1 MFRDGAENEMEAKM
15 MNMKKLLCL
24 VMAMLVALSAMA
36 LAEPEPE
43 AEAEVDLQAQLDA
56 ANARVAELEAL
67 VAQYKPYYDQQV
79 VAEYGD
85 DGVIWR
91 DDAMKEYDAATSA
104 YAQYGLSI
112 DDYADGIK
120 EDILKSLVKSAVID
134 AKAEALGLSQLDD
147 ETLANLQ
154 AEAAETFENYLSSYK
169 SYFAAD
175 AATDEEAREQTIAA
189 LEQYG
194 LTQETLTQ
202 QTIDGYVDEQL
213 YNYVTADVAVT
224 DEDVQAK
231 YDAMVAE
238 AQESYA
244 DDYGYNNARNSGA
257 TIAWNPEGYRAVKH
271 VLIKFDDEQAKQ
283 YSELHSTLDSL
294 NAELEALD
302 TPAETEAPVEV
313 EDADVEVEEAPA
325 EEAETE
331 EAPAEEAETE
341 EAPAEEAETEEAP
354 AEEAET
360 EEAPAEEA
368 EAEATPEVTPEPTPE
383 PRSRQEI
390 QSDIGNVAS
399 EIEVLYSQLMP
410 QAQQVI
416 DEFNGGTDF
425 DTLIE
430 KYNADP
436 GMQNEPTATNGYA
449 VSAGSTTWDPAFTE
463 GAMSIEAVGQ
473 ISGPVYGQNGIH
485 VIYYLSDITPGPVA
499 LEDIADAVKE
509 AALQDKTS
517 ETYDSQVD
525 AWVEEAHPVYHVD
538 RF

>member
-1 MFRDGAENEMEAKM
+1 
-15 MNMKKLLCL
+15 MNMKKLLSL
-24 VMAMLVALSAMA
+24 VLAMLLALSA
-36 LAEPEPE
+36 LAFAEE
-43 AEAEVDLQAQLDA
+43 AQDDLQARLDA

-67 VAQYKPYYDQQV
+67 VELYKPYYEKQV
-79 VAEYGD
+79 VAEFGE

-91 DDAMKEYDAATSA
+91 DDAMKEYEAAASA

-134 AKAEALGLSQLDD
+134 AKAEALGLSNLDD
-147 ETLANLQ
+147 ETIARLQ
-154 AEAAETFENYLSSYK
+154 TEATETFENYVDSYR
-169 SYFAAD
+169 SYFAAED
-175 AATDEEAREQTIAA
+175 ATDEEAREQTLAA
-189 LEQYG
+189 LESYG
-194 LTQETLTQ
+194 MTQDALTQ

-224 DEDVQAK
+224 DEDIKAK

-244 DDYGYNNARNSGA
+244 DDYSYNNARNSGNL
-257 TIAWNPEGYRAVKH
+257 IVWNPEGYRAVKH

-294 NAELEALD
+294 NAELEALNA
-302 TPAETEAPVEV
+302 PAETETPVEI
-313 EDADVEVEEAPA
+313 EDADVEVEEAPVK
-325 EEAETE
+325 ETE
-331 EAPAEEAETE
+331 ATP
-341 EAPAEEAETEEAP
+341 
-354 AEEAET
+354 
-360 EEAPAEEA
+360 
-368 EAEATPEVTPEPTPE
+368 EATPEVTPEPTPE
-383 PRSRQEI
+383 PRSREEI
-390 QSDIGNVAS
+390 QADIGNIAT
-399 EIEVLYSQLMP
+399 EIEALYSQLLP

-416 DEFNGGTDF
+416 DEFNGGADF
-425 DTLIE
+425 NSLIE

-449 VSAGSTTWDPAFTE
+449 VSANSTTWDPAFTE

-499 LEDIADAVKE
+499 LEDIADAVKD
-509 AALQDKTS
+509 AALQDKTA
-517 ETYDSQVD
+517 ETYDNQVN
-525 AWVEEAHPVYHVD
+525 AWVEEAKPVYHVD

>member
-1 MFRDGAENEMEAKM
+1 
-15 MNMKKLLCL
+15 MNMKKLLSL
-24 VMAMLVALSAMA
+24 VLAMLLALSA
-36 LAEPEPE
+36 LAFAEE
-43 AEAEVDLQAQLDA
+43 AQDDLQARLDA

-67 VAQYKPYYDQQV
+67 VELYKPYYEKQV
-79 VAEYGD
+79 VAEFGE

-91 DDAMKEYDAATSA
+91 DDAMKEYEAAASA

-134 AKAEALGLSQLDD
+134 AKAEALGLSNLDD
-147 ETLANLQ
+147 ETIARLQ
-154 AEAAETFENYLSSYK
+154 TEATETFENYVDSYR
-169 SYFAAD
+169 SYFAAED
-175 AATDEEAREQTIAA
+175 ATDEEAREQTLAA
-189 LEQYG
+189 LESYG
-194 LTQETLTQ
+194 MTQDALTQ

-224 DEDVQAK
+224 DEDIKAK

-244 DDYGYNNARNSGA
+244 DDYSYNNARNSGNL
-257 TIAWNPEGYRAVKH
+257 IVWNPEGYRAVKH
-271 VLIKFDDEQAKQ
+271 VLIKFDDAQAKQ

-294 NAELEALD
+294 NAELEALNA
-302 TPAETEAPVEV
+302 PAETETP
-313 EDADVEVEEAPA
+313 
-325 EEAETE
+325 ET
-331 EAPAEEAETE
+331 
-341 EAPAEEAETEEAP
+341 
-354 AEEAET
+354 
-360 EEAPAEEA
+360 
-368 EAEATPEVTPEPTPE
+368 TPEVTPEPTPE
-383 PRSRQEI
+383 PRSREEI
-390 QSDIGNVAS
+390 QADIGNIAT
-399 EIEVLYSQLMP
+399 EIEALYSQLLP

-416 DEFNGGTDF
+416 DEFNGGANF
-425 DTLIE
+425 NSLIE

-449 VSAGSTTWDPAFTE
+449 VSANSTTWDPAFTE

-499 LEDIADAVKE
+499 LEDIADAVKD
-509 AALQDKTS
+509 AALQDKTA
-517 ETYDSQVD
+517 ETYDNQVN
-525 AWVEEAHPVYHVD
+525 AWIEEAKPVYHVD

>member
-257 TIAWNPEGYRAVKH
+257 TIVWNPEGYRAVKH

-313 EDADVEVEEAPA
+313 EDADVEV
-325 EEAETE
+325 
-331 EAPAEEAETE
+331 
-341 EAPAEEAETEEAP
+341 EEAP

>member
-1 MFRDGAENEMEAKM
+1 
-15 MNMKKLLCL
+15 MNMKKLLCM
-24 VMAMLVALSAMA
+24 VMAMLLALSTMA
-36 LAEPEPE
+36 LAESEPV
-43 AEAEVDLQAQLDA
+43 AEPDLQAQLDA

-67 VAQYKPYYDQQV
+67 VEQYKPYYEQQV
-79 VAEYGD
+79 VAEYGE
-85 DGVIWR
+85 DGIIWR
-91 DDAMKEYDAATSA
+91 EDAMKEYEAAASA

-120 EDILKSLVKSAVID
+120 EDILKSLVKNAVID
-134 AKAEALGLSQLDD
+134 AKAEALGLTQLDD
-147 ETLANLQ
+147 ETIANLQ
-154 AEAAETFENYLSSYK
+154 AEAAESFENYLSTYK

-194 LTQETLTQ
+194 LTQETLAQ
-202 QTIDGYVDEQL
+202 QTIDSYVDEQL

-244 DDYGYNNARNSGA
+244 DDYGFNNARNSGE

-271 VLIKFDDEQAKQ
+271 VLIKFDDEQAKR
-283 YSELHSTLDSL
+283 YNELHSTLDTL

-302 TPAETEAPVEV
+302 APAETEAPVEV
-313 EDADVEVEEAPA
+313 EVADAQLEEAA
-325 EEAETE
+325 TE
-331 EAPAEEAETE
+331 EAPAEEAPAE
-341 EAPAEEAETEEAP
+341 EAPAEEAAAEEAP
-354 AEEAET
+354 VEEAEV
-360 EEAPAEEA
+360 
-368 EAEATPEVTPEPTPE
+368 EATPEVTPEPTPE

-390 QSDIGNVAS
+390 QNDIGNVAT

-449 VSAGSTTWDPAFTE
+449 VSENSTTWDPAFTE

-499 LEDIADAVKE
+499 LEDIADAVKD
-509 AALQDKTS
+509 AALKDKTS
-517 ETYDSQVD
+517 ETYDSQID

>member
-1 MFRDGAENEMEAKM
+1 
-15 MNMKKLLCL
+15 MNMKKLLSL
-24 VMAMLVALSAMA
+24 VLAMLLALSA
-36 LAEPEPE
+36 LAFAEE
-43 AEAEVDLQAQLDA
+43 AQDDLQARLDA

-67 VAQYKPYYDQQV
+67 VELYKPYYEKQV
-79 VAEYGD
+79 VAEFGE

-91 DDAMKEYDAATSA
+91 DDAMKEYEAAASA

-134 AKAEALGLSQLDD
+134 AKAEALGLSNLDD
-147 ETLANLQ
+147 ETIARLQ
-154 AEAAETFENYLSSYK
+154 TEATETFQ
-169 SYFAAD
+169 D
-175 AATDEEAREQTIAA
+175 A
-189 LEQYG
+189 
-194 LTQETLTQ
+194 LTQ

-224 DEDVQAK
+224 DEDIKAK

-244 DDYGYNNARNSGA
+244 DDYSYNNARNSGNL
-257 TIAWNPEGYRAVKH
+257 IVWNPEGYRAVKH
-271 VLIKFDDEQAKQ
+271 VLIKFDDAQAKQ

-294 NAELEALD
+294 NAELEALNA
-302 TPAETEAPVEV
+302 PAETETPVEI
-313 EDADVEVEEAPA
+313 EDADVEVEEAPV
-325 EEAETE
+325 
-331 EAPAEEAETE
+331 
-341 EAPAEEAETEEAP
+341 
-354 AEEAET
+354 
-360 EEAPAEEA
+360 EEA
-368 EAEATPEVTPEPTPE
+368 EATPEATPEVTPEPTPE
-383 PRSRQEI
+383 PRSREEI
-390 QSDIGNVAS
+390 QSDIGNIAT
-399 EIEVLYSQLMP
+399 EIEALYSQLLP

-416 DEFNGGTDF
+416 DEFNGGADF
-425 DTLIE
+425 NSLIE

-449 VSAGSTTWDPAFTE
+449 VSANSTTWDPAFTE

-499 LEDIADAVKE
+499 LEDIADAVKD
-509 AALQDKTS
+509 AALQDKTA
-517 ETYDSQVD
+517 ETYDNQVN
-525 AWVEEAHPVYHVD
+525 AWIEEAKPVYHVD

>member
-1 MFRDGAENEMEAKM
+1 
-15 MNMKKLLCL
+15 MNMKKLLCM
-24 VMAMLVALSAMA
+24 VMAMLLALSTMA
-36 LAEPEPE
+36 LAESEPV
-43 AEAEVDLQAQLDA
+43 AEPDLQAQLDA

-67 VAQYKPYYDQQV
+67 VEQYKPYYEQQV
-79 VAEYGD
+79 VAEYGE
-85 DGVIWR
+85 DGIIWR
-91 DDAMKEYDAATSA
+91 EDAMKEYEAAASA

-120 EDILKSLVKSAVID
+120 EDILKSLVKNAVID
-134 AKAEALGLSQLDD
+134 AKAEALGLTQLDD
-147 ETLANLQ
+147 ETIANLQ
-154 AEAAETFENYLSSYK
+154 AEAAESFENYLSTYK

-194 LTQETLTQ
+194 LTQETLAQ
-202 QTIDGYVDEQL
+202 QTIDSYVDEQL

-244 DDYGYNNARNSGA
+244 DDYGFNNARNSGE

-271 VLIKFDDEQAKQ
+271 VLIKFDDEQAKR
-283 YSELHSTLDSL
+283 YNELHSTLDTL

-302 TPAETEAPVEV
+302 APAETEAPVEV
-313 EDADVEVEEAPA
+313 EVADAQLEEAA
-325 EEAETE
+325 TE
-331 EAPAEEAETE
+331 EAPAEEAPAE
-341 EAPAEEAETEEAP
+341 EAPAEEAP
-354 AEEAET
+354 AEEAAA
-360 EEAPAEEA
+360 EEAPVEEA
-368 EAEATPEVTPEPTPE
+368 EVEATPEVTPEPTPE

-390 QSDIGNVAS
+390 QNDIGNVAT

-449 VSAGSTTWDPAFTE
+449 VSENSTTWDPAFTE

-499 LEDIADAVKE
+499 LEDIADAVKD
-509 AALQDKTS
+509 AALKDKTS
-517 ETYDSQVD
+517 ETYDSQID